1 MVAGPYQSSFVQEE
15 RVVLFRD
22 KDSSVKNTGRGK
34 NSKRRIIGD
43 NVDGGSWKPN
53 AKKYI
58 EDKETKKAIGKKQTL
73 KFIRSDNNKKKQKKG
88 DGTSIRKISNSMD
101 EDDHHESI
109 PASSSEQQPTNID
122 HETVVAPS
130 SLEHQPP
137 LSCRRGEA
145 NMVHQMEDT
154 FAVIEMVP
162 RRPSPKD
169 EKVEAMEVTHNVEEE
184 GWIGDVSEKFASTG
198 LDDQQQTPIY
208 AAPPARLG
216 DRSLP
221 IEVDEDDEPRA

>member
-88 DGTSIRKISNSMD
+88 DGTSVVVPGRNSSWIM
-101 EDDHHESI
+101 HE
-109 PASSSEQQPTNID
+109 
-122 HETVVAPS
+122 
-130 SLEHQPP
+130 
-137 LSCRRGEA
+137 
-145 NMVHQMEDT
+145 
-154 FAVIEMVP
+154 
-162 RRPSPKD
+162 
-169 EKVEAMEVTHNVEEE
+169 
-184 GWIGDVSEKFASTG
+184 
-198 LDDQQQTPIY
+198 Y
-208 AAPPARLG
+208 
-216 DRSLP
+216 SLP
-221 IEVDEDDEPRA
+221 NENTFQELIL